1 MSSSLEHSPHLSF
14 DKFLIL
20 QTYSYLIAS
29 VGQEGMASLDL
40 LLQDLPL
47 SHTYNQGGSQG
58 CHLI

>member
-1 MSSSLEHSPHLSF
+1 MTHMTHF
-14 DKFLIL
+14 
-20 QTYSYLIAS
+20 YLIAS